1 MNELPYQEPRALP
14 LVSILVPTYQHAQ
27 FIDTCIRS
35 ILAQRTDFGFEVII
49 GEDGSTDGTLHICEG
64 LAAEWPST
72 IKLIKRSRKDVM
84 YILGRPTGRAN
95 LLQLLREAK
104 GEFVAFCEGDDHW
117 IDQGKLQ
124 RQVDSLRSDAA
135 AVGCFTDAFNEKDS
149 VRTRYMA
156 GYARAPEGR
165 CRQEDIIRGQGIPT
179 CTLVFRRSALKG
191 VEEYLK
197 ISPVGDT
204 ILFTYL
210 TEHGHFIY
218 QPQITGVRV
227 MHPGGIHSL
236 TSEAHK
242 KKVYLTT
249 LPILDKMT
257 HGRHRAI
264 IEDRRNSVLLAAWS
278 AAIAAGD
285 RELARIAWPHIA
297 RQRKRFGW
305 NITTTAR
312 NFMKAYFPAL
322 ESTFSRIFRR

>member
-1 MNELPYQEPRALP
+1 MIPCDISMDRTP
-14 LVSILVPTYQHAQ
+14 LVSILCTAYNHGAY
-27 FIDTCIRS
+27 IRHTLEGFLS
-35 ILAQRTDFGFEVII
+35 QRVTFPYEVIVH
-49 GEDGSTDGTLHICEG
+49 DDASTDTTQAMIRAHEEEHPGIIRGIYQVENQHSIARG
-64 LAAEWPST
+64 RVAEILYSSARG
-72 IKLIKRSRKDVM
+72 K
-84 YILGRPTGRAN
+84 YIAL
-95 LLQLLREAK
+95 
-104 GEFVAFCEGDDHW
+104 CEGDDQW
-117 IDQGKLQ
+117 IDPDKLQ
-124 RQVDSLRSDAA
+124 RQVDALEADDQAM
-135 AVGCFTDAFNEKDS
+135 GCFTDAYNERNGER
-149 VRTRYMA
+149 VRYMA
-156 GYARAPEGR
+156 GYGHAPTGLVGQAE
-165 CRQEDIIRGQGIPT
+165 IIAGQGIPT
-179 CTLVFRRSALKG
+179 CTFIFRRIPLEGFYALR
-191 VEEYLK
+191 K